1 MLVCF
6 CYKPGGIEAGGKR
19 KKTKKKKKNWVGPKD
34 MAGITRKKI
43 ILIQWNGAR
52 QNLDL
57 FYPQLLKR

>member
-19 KKTKKKKKNWVGPKD
+19 KKTKKKKNWVGPKD
-34 MAGITRKKI
+34 IAGIPCKKI
-43 ILIQWNGAR
+43 ILIQWNGVR

>member
-19 KKTKKKKKNWVGPKD
+19 KKTKKKKNWVGPKD
-34 MAGITRKKI
+34 MAGIPCKKI

-57 FYPQLLKR
+57 LYPQLLKR

>member
-19 KKTKKKKKNWVGPKD
+19 KKTKKKKNWVGPKD
-34 MAGITRKKI
+34 LAGIPCKKI

>member
-1 MLVCF
+1 MELKQV
-6 CYKPGGIEAGGKR
+6 ENER
-19 KKTKKKKKNWVGPKD
+19 KLKKKKKNWVGPKD
-34 MAGITRKKI
+34 MAGIPRKKI